1 MTNEEQK
8 AIEALREWGSLMRQ
22 ADAAVKKSWN
32 STARTANG
40 GDSPEYRIALALR
53 EAEQAQ
59 ALIVERLAR
68 QLGSRSAGD
77 SPQ

>member
-22 ADAAVKKSWN
+22 ADAAVKNAWN
-32 STARTANG
+32 RQRRPDDT